1 MKIEDLDLE
10 IMEAK
15 ESKIKLNISNL
26 AKKYGISRPTVYEHI
41 KNVEQPNKER
51 KRRRC
56 NIEKCYK
63 EIETEIIEHPLAS
76 VKAIYMKMLCE
87 PKNFD
92 L

>member
-41 KNVEQPNKER
+41 RMLNNPIRKESD
-51 KRRRC
+51 
-56 NIEKCYK
+56 EG
-63 EIETEIIEHPLAS
+63 
-76 VKAIYMKMLCE
+76 AI
-87 PKNFD
+87 
-92 L
+92 